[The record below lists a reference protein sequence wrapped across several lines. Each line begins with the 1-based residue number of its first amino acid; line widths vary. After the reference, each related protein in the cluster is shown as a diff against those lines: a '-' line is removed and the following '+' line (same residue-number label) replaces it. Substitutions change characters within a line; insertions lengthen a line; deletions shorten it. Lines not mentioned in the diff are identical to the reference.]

1 MVFFASAS
9 APALSPEF
17 QAGWPQQVWVSGT
30 ITSQPAVSSSFR
42 AAKPMLGR
50 IRSTRQVTNRS
61 DALVCQGLSPYVVVV
76 PGLQSTRRGAVR
88 A

>member
-30 ITSQPAVSSSFR
+30 MTSQPAVSSSFR
-42 AAKPMLGR
+42 AAKPMLGA
-50 IRSTRQVTNRS
+50 S
-61 DALVCQGLSPYVVVV
+61 GP
-76 PGLQSTRRGAVR
+76 PGR
-88 A
+88 